1 MGGARSWS
9 WGRSRFAIW
18 SAAFPVVAC
27 NAAEKSPGSRGLSR
41 DFEHRLPGRSDWG
54 LRGISHEM
62 VRDFVLL
69 MPCNSSPQKPGL
81 VKKCDRAFGELAGF
95 AEILISNNEI
105 EGEGCAMLFESS

>member
-1 MGGARSWS
+1 
-9 WGRSRFAIW
+9 
-18 SAAFPVVAC
+18 
-27 NAAEKSPGSRGLSR
+27 
-41 DFEHRLPGRSDWG
+41 
-54 LRGISHEM
+54 M